1 MGQFKF
7 RVRKLPDPTAYIA
20 LGEDQ
25 FKGGRIS
32 KQAIMEA
39 AQLHAAIDDGLL
51 NIPFRVT
58 GFEATFFDNLGNA
71 LPELSEGANF
81 SSRQKNMIR
90 QLSRGK
96 RFYLSKIKAIG
107 PDGVERTLNGAMELI
122 IN

>member
-7 RVRKLPDPTAYIA
+7 RVRKLPDPTAFIA
-20 LGEDQ
+20 VGEEH

-32 KQAIMEA
+32 KQTIMEA
-39 AQLHAAIDDGLL
+39 SQLNAAIDDGLL

-58 GFEATFFDNLGNA
+58 GFETTFFDNLGNV
-71 LPELSEGANF
+71 LPEISDGANF
-81 SSRQKNMIR
+81 SNRQKNQIR

-96 RFYLSKIKAIG
+96 RFYISAIRTIG
-107 PDGVERTLNGAMELI
+107 PDGVERTLNGVMELI

>member
-1 MGQFKF
+1 M
-7 RVRKLPDPTAYIA
+7 
-20 LGEDQ
+20 
-25 FKGGRIS
+25 
-32 KQAIMEA
+32 
-39 AQLHAAIDDGLL
+39 
-51 NIPFRVT
+51 T